1 MGPKLPSGEMG
12 AVEIYPFHHKNLLFN
27 IITDLD
33 LTFKEIRDILDYL
46 INAGAFQEERKEW
59 GEGKIFD
66 VQLDKVLYT
75 LDAVGYEV
83 VIYQRREV

>member
-1 MGPKLPSGEMG
+1 M
-12 AVEIYPFHHKNLLFN
+12 EIYPFHHQNLIFN

-46 INAGAFQEERKEW
+46 LNAGAFRQENEDW
-59 GEGKIFD
+59 GQGKIFD

-75 LDAVGYEV
+75 LDVVGFEV
-83 VIYQRREV
+83 IIYQQKGV